1 MTARFEK
8 FGHNFVGVVQ
18 SFTHDR
24 ASMSFLHESR
34 LTLRLAVPLM
44 IGQLSQM
51 LMGVI
56 DTLMVGKL
64 GVTELAALTFA
75 NSLFHVPFVF
85 GIGLL
90 SAVSVFSSNAR
101 GADDAVK
108 ARASCLDGLWMALWI
123 GLMLFGVA
131 WLVSVRLDWF
141 RQPPEVAASMV
152 VYFRILMASM
162 VPALASI
169 ALKNH
174 ADALNRPWP
183 PFWIFLAGILLNV
196 FLNWLLIYGNMGMPK
211 LGFEG
216 AAWATLIARTA
227 ILVAMLVWLRLAGLD
242 DWIPESWWCMGE
254 WSGMKKLMT
263 IGTPASLQMLS
274 EVTAFSV
281 TGLIMGRFGREAMAG
296 HQIAITLAGLAFMVP
311 LGLSMALTV
320 RVGEAHGSGEMHRL
334 SPIVRSG
341 WVLLLIYALMAAGS
355 FLFFGRDLAMAF
367 TSSAEVVGIAASM
380 LVIVGIFQVFDA
392 LQVGSTSMLRGLH
405 DARMPALMGFVAY
418 WIAGLPVA
426 WWLAFRGGLGAPGVW
441 WGLATGL
448 FVACG
453 TLGPRLWWR
462 VRRDTSSA

>member
-1 MTARFEK
+1 
-8 FGHNFVGVVQ
+8 
-18 SFTHDR
+18 
-24 ASMSFLHESR
+24 MSVFHESR
-34 LTLRLAVPLM
+34 LTLRLAMPLM

-51 LMGVI
+51 LLGVA
-56 DTLMVGKL
+56 DTLMVGQL

-101 GADDAVK
+101 GADDPAK

-123 GLMLFGVA
+123 GLMLFGAA
-131 WLVSVRLDWF
+131 WLLSMRLDWF
-141 RQPPEVAASMV
+141 HQPPEVAASMV
-152 VYFRILMASM
+152 VYFRIVMASM

-183 PFWIFLAGILLNV
+183 PFWIFLGGVLLNV
-196 FLNWLLIYGNMGMPK
+196 FLNWLLIYGNWGFPK

-227 ILVAMLVWLRLAGLD
+227 ILVAMLLWLKSARLDNWVPDSWLRVGK
-242 DWIPESWWCMGE
+242 

-274 EVTAFSV
+274 EVAAFSV
-281 TGLIMGRFGREAMAG
+281 TGLIMGRFGREAMAA

-320 RVGEAHGSGEMHRL
+320 RVGEAHGAGEFQRI
-334 SPIVRSG
+334 SPIVSSG
-341 WVLLLIYALMAAGS
+341 WFLLLAYGLVAAGS
-355 FLFFGRDLAMAF
+355 FLFFGSEMALAF
-367 TSSAEVVGIAASM
+367 TSSAEVVGVAASM
-380 LVIVGIFQVFDA
+380 LVIVGIFQVFDG
-392 LQVGSTSMLRGLH
+392 LQVGSSSMLRGLH
-405 DARMPALMGFVAY
+405 DARVPALIGFVAY
-418 WIAGLPVA
+418 WVAGLPVA
-426 WWLAFRGGLGAPGVW
+426 ALLAFRLGIGAPGVW
-441 WGLATGL
+441 WGLAAGL
-448 FVACG
+448 FVACL
-453 TLGPRLWWR
+453 TLVGRLWWR
-462 VRRDTSSA
+462 IRRQNLPAT